1 MMSFDNQRKTANAIS
16 GKTARACD
24 SCLWKRARW
33 FCVADDA
40 FLCQSCDVSVHS
52 ANLLAS
58 RHQRV
63 RLGTSSSSSSTAAT
77 LLSSPKCNQVVA
89 ADDDDDESPPA
100 WHRGFTRKPRTPR
113 NAKRTKKQNSGAGGG
128 VAAEESVNPLLPL
141 VPEMGSDDDYNNN
154 EIDPEQLFCQVP
166 VLLDDDL
173 NALLNDSGGDDH
185 MRGLEIPE
193 FLSSDMELAEFAA
206 DVETL
211 LGDDDVEDKATA
223 AVKIEINGDDC
234 TEALNWSFGEEQEVE
249 QKVMM
254 RMLSGL
260 DEESSSMES
269 GSCKEEVKKSRMLLS
284 LNYEE
289 VISAWASQGC
299 PWTDGTRPHFDPNH
313 CWPDFMGGDHYNHHP
328 YGTAMMMRRS
338 DEGREA
344 RVSRY
349 REKRRT
355 RLFSKKIRY
364 EVRKLNAEKR
374 PRLKGRFVKRASLF
388 QPPPPFPNY
397 LLNRHL

>member
-40 FLCQSCDVSVHS
+40 FLCQACDVSVHS
-52 ANLLAS
+52 ANQLAS

-77 LLSSPKCNQVVA
+77 
-89 ADDDDDESPPA
+89 
-100 WHRGFTRKPRTPR
+100 TPR
-113 NAKRTKKQNSGAGGG
+113 NAKRTKKQNSGAGG

-211 LGDDDVEDKATA
+211 LGDDDVEDKAT
-223 AVKIEINGDDC
+223 VKIEINGDDC
-234 TEALNWSFGEEQEVE
+234 TEALNWSFREEQEVE

-269 GSCKEEVKKSRMLLS
+269 GSCKEEAKKSRMLLS

>member
-1 MMSFDNQRKTANAIS
+1 MMSSDQRKTANAIS

-24 SCLWKRARW
+24 SCLSKRARW

-63 RLGTSSSSSSTAAT
+63 RLGTSSSSTAAAS
-77 LLSSPKCNQVVA
+77 LLSSPKIV
-89 ADDDDDESPPA
+89 DDDDDDSPPA

-113 NAKRTKKQNSGAGGG
+113 NAKRTKKQNSGG
-128 VAAEESVNPLLPL
+128 VAVEESVNPVLPF

-154 EIDPEQLFCQVP
+154 NEIDLFCQVP

-173 NALLNDSGGDDH
+173 NALLNDGGGDDH

-193 FLSSDMELAEFAA
+193 FLSSDVELAEFAA

-211 LGDDDVEDKATA
+211 LGDDDVGEDKATA
-223 AVKIEINGDDC
+223 AVKIEINGGDC

-254 RMLSGL
+254 TMLSGF
-260 DEESSSMES
+260 DESSSSMES
-269 GSCKEEVKKSRMLLS
+269 GSCKEEVAKKSRMLLS

-313 CWPDFMGGDHYNHHP
+313 CWPDFMGGDHHHHHP
-328 YGTAMMMRRS
+328 YGSAMMMRRS

-374 PRLKGRFVKRASLF
+374 PRLKGRFVKRSSLF

>member
-40 FLCQSCDVSVHS
+40 FLCQSCD
-52 ANLLAS
+52 
-58 RHQRV
+58 
-63 RLGTSSSSSSTAAT
+63 
-77 LLSSPKCNQVVA
+77 
-89 ADDDDDESPPA
+89 DESPPA
-100 WHRGFTRKPRTPR
+100 WHRGFTRKPRTPQ
-113 NAKRTKKQNSGAGGG
+113 NAKRTKKQNSGAGG

-211 LGDDDVEDKATA
+211 RRRERSTGESVQGEEEDEVVLEEDSVRGEEIECREEASFERAVCEEGIIVSTTA
-223 AVKIEINGDDC
+223 AFPQLPPQS
-234 TEALNWSFGEEQEVE
+234 T
-249 QKVMM
+249 
-254 RMLSGL
+254 
-260 DEESSSMES
+260 
-269 GSCKEEVKKSRMLLS
+269 
-284 LNYEE
+284 
-289 VISAWASQGC
+289 
-299 PWTDGTRPHFDPNH
+299 
-313 CWPDFMGGDHYNHHP
+313 FM
-328 YGTAMMMRRS
+328 S
-338 DEGREA
+338 
-344 RVSRY
+344 
-349 REKRRT
+349 
-355 RLFSKKIRY
+355 
-364 EVRKLNAEKR
+364 
-374 PRLKGRFVKRASLF
+374 
-388 QPPPPFPNY
+388 
-397 LLNRHL
+397 